1 MSITIKE
8 GVPGD
13 IVIPSSVRMSDDEFY
28 EFAAGFPDI
37 QIERDKHGNIFIM
50 PPTSFDT
57 GNFESEAIGELIL
70 WNRTTKA
77 GMVFSSQTGFV
88 LPNNAMRG
96 PDASWISNERVAQ
109 LPQEERNR
117 FARICP
123 DFVLEI
129 RSRSETLSSLRKKME
144 EYIENGARL
153 GFLID
158 PPAQLAFVYHANGSV
173 SHVQDFD
180 GALSGEVVLPG
191 FSLPLSLFKPQP

>member
-13 IVIPSSVRMSDDEFY
+13 IVIPSSVRMSDAEFY

-70 WNRTTKA
+70 WNRRTKA
-77 GMVFSSQTGFV
+77 GMVFSSQTGFI

-96 PDASWISNERVAQ
+96 PDASWISSERVTK
-109 LPQEERNR
+109 LPAEERKR

-129 RSRSETLSSLRKKME
+129 RSTSESLSSLKKKME

-158 PPAQLAFVYHANGSV
+158 PKDRQAFIYRADGSIET
-173 SHVQDFD
+173 VQGFD
-180 GALSGEVVLPG
+180 GTLSGEPVLPG
-191 FSLPLSLFKPQP
+191 FSLPLSLFKPQA